1 MVMVRMTGLLRA
13 LEKWASEND
22 QRMRLVIILIW
33 VALGMI
39 VVVAVLVMALLTMP
53 QTPSR

>member
-1 MVMVRMTGLLRA
+1 MTGLLRA